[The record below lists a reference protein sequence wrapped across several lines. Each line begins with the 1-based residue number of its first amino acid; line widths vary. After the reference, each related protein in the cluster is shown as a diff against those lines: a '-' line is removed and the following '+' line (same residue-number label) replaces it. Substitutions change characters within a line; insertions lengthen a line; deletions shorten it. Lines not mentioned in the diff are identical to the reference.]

1 MDFTLESA
9 LLFISTK
16 KLKTKEDFKNQKE
29 AQKVIK
35 ESNLSNKEIN
45 QIRKKVLA
53 EDKAD
58 KKIIK
63 YQQMPSKQKDMVDN
77 IGKMGIGA
85 KPKMAYGGSIKGK
98 KHFYSN
104 GGSVKDNAGLI
115 ALGKQSPSTYKK
127 ITGREF
133 KNEYKGP

>member
-77 IGKMGIGA
+77 MGKMGIGMKGNKGGLT
-85 KPKMAYGGSIKGK
+85 KPKMKSGGMAYGKN
-98 KHFYSN
+98 HMYVA
-104 GGSVKDNAGLI
+104 GGSVRS
-115 ALGKQSPSTYKK
+115 GKRGK
-127 ITGREF
+127 
-133 KNEYKGP
+133 